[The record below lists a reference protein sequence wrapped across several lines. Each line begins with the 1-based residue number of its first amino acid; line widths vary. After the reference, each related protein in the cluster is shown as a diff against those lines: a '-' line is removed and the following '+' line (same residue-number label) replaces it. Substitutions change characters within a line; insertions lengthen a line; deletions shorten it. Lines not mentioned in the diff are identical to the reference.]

1 MTRAGTAAVLVASC
15 VALGAS
21 AAILHARDAQFPRT
35 ESQERLMY
43 LRSGRVAERV
53 MLSFD
58 SVAAD
63 GYWIRAIQHYG
74 RDRRAAHAQPRT
86 GHEFEL
92 LQPLLDLTTSLDPR
106 FNIAYRF
113 GAIFLAMPFP
123 DGPGRVDQ
131 AIALLEKGLASSPN
145 RYQYALDIGYLHLWY
160 TGDSKAAASWFER
173 AAAMPKAPA
182 EWIRPLAAAML
193 AQGGDRRGARQ
204 LLREQ
209 QKSEEKWIRQA
220 ADRALLQL
228 DAFDMLD
235 KLRELVDEFYKSQH
249 RYPAGPQELVQA
261 GLLPSP
267 GVLDPAGTPF
277 EYDTQ
282 SNSFRLSE
290 KSPLW
295 PLPEVFARR

>member
-21 AAILHARDAQFPRT
+21 AAILHARDAQFPRS

-43 LRSGRVAERV
+43 LRSGRAAERV

-63 GYWIRAIQHYG
+63 AYWIRAIQHYG

-113 GAIFLAMPFP
+113 GAIFLALPFP

-131 AIALLEKGLASSPN
+131 AIALLEKGLARTPN
-145 RYQYALDIGYLHLWY
+145 RWQYALDIGYLHYWY
-160 TGDSKAAASWFER
+160 GHSRDAAAWLAR
-173 AAAMPKAPA
+173 AAAMPNAPP
-182 EWIRPLAAAML
+182 WIQPIAAATL
-193 AQGGDRRGARQ
+193 AQGGDRNGARQ

-209 QKSEEKWIRQA
+209 QKSEEKWIREA
-220 ADRALLQL
+220 AGHRLRQL

-235 KLRELVDEFYKSQH
+235 KLRELVDAFYKSQH

-261 GLLPSP
+261 GLLQTP
-267 GVLDPAGTPF
+267 GVLDPAGAPF

>member
-1 MTRAGTAAVLVASC
+1 MRRAGTAAVLVASL

-21 AAILHARDAQFPRT
+21 AGILYARDSQFPHG

-43 LRSGRVAERV
+43 LRSGRVADRL

-58 SVAAD
+58 SIAAD
-63 GYWIRAIQHYG
+63 VYWIRAIQHYG
-74 RDRRAAHAQPRT
+74 RDRRTAHAQAKT

-92 LQPLLDLTTSLDPR
+92 LQPLLDLTTTLDPR

-113 GAIFLAMPFP
+113 GAIFLSLPFP

-131 AIALLEKGLASSPN
+131 AIALLEKGLAASPD
-145 RYQYALDIGYLHLWY
+145 RWQYAYDIALVHYWY

-173 AAAMPKAPA
+173 AAAMPNAP
-182 EWIRPLAAAML
+182 EWIHPIAAATL
-193 AQGGDRRGARQ
+193 AQGGDRNGARK
-204 LLREQ
+204 LLAEL

-220 ADRALLQL
+220 ADRKLLQL

-235 KLRELVDEFYKSQH
+235 RLKARVDVFYNAQH
-249 RYPAGPQELVQA
+249 RYPSDMQELVQA
-261 GLLPSP
+261 HLLPP
-267 GVLDPAGTPF
+267 VVTDPSGTPF
-277 EYDTQ
+277 EYDAK
-282 SNSFRLSE
+282 SNSFHLSE